1 MSEAERRSASSRPC
15 TTTTQLD
22 MDYYTLRRK
31 RTKIQHNSAKKST
44 QFDEIAAQY
53 ESNDY
58 TILRRQRQ
66 HNIEHYRRGA
76 SRRMR
81 GEARVAGH
89 AILLLNS
96 TKITTQFDEIERNY
110 YTGLYPQ
117 NYRRGACRRLRGE
130 ARASGRAPAFR
141 VEGFGFRVLEIGV

>member
-1 MSEAERRSASSRPC
+1 
-15 TTTTQLD
+15 
-22 MDYYTLRRK
+22 
-31 RTKIQHNSAKKST
+31 
-44 QFDEIAAQY
+44 
-53 ESNDY
+53 
-58 TILRRQRQ
+58 
-66 HNIEHYRRGA
+66 
-76 SRRMR
+76 MR